1 MKLDEIIT
9 ADEKLRLAQLIFKN
23 TFSQLAHSG
32 LTPQPKVATSVR
44 PMPTKPV
51 AKAPS
56 SKFKAKTPKRAPM
69 APAPKPLPKSK
80 PLVPSPQQIK
90 NQQQKNQQD
99 YAQAVKKTFDRDAAK
114 MPKSLQ
120 PLPTSI
126 MSPIGGGD
134 PQLNK
139 KLELA
144 RQQGEQNRSSSSL
157 PRFPE

>member
-23 TFSQLAHSG
+23 TFSQLAHGG
-32 LTPQPKVATSVR
+32 LTPQPKVVTPVR
-44 PMPTKPV
+44 PMSTKPV

-80 PLVPSPQQIK
+80 PLAPSPQQIK

-99 YAQAVKKTFDRDAAK
+99 YAQAVKKTFNKDAAK

-126 MSPIGGGD
+126 MSPIGGD
-134 PQLNK
+134 PELNK
-139 KLELA
+139 KVELA
-144 RQQGEQNRSSSSL
+144 KRQGEQNRSSSSL
-157 PRFPE
+157 SRFSM